1 MARKNIAATLREK
14 RDHGDIEPKQVP
26 YLASRI
32 LRENARELF
41 SL

>member
-1 MARKNIAATLREK
+1 VAATLQEK
-14 RDHGDIEPKQVP
+14 ADQGDIELKQVP

-41 SL
+41 GLKN